1 LNICGYKMFWLYA
14 VASRIHVLVNKCV
27 VLVLCDE

>member
-14 VASRIHVLVNKCV
+14 VARSHSRFGKQMCRA
-27 VLVLCDE
+27 CFM